1 MLKETALQVLHI
13 DGEIPQDVRQIS
25 LSLLFITPGSLGKM
39 HRSNV
44 HNIDQFLNFPPSNLL
59 LQQGIGLRTVSAI
72 LHEIRTLRD
81 RGNLL
86 NYHFND
92 GIIPEDPKVFT
103 NQLIDKL
110 EKEEGEVMIFRY
122 GLGIPRKH
130 TLAAIG
136 QIKDITR
143 ERVRQRE
150 NKNLQY
156 LYRIYGPYISEF
168 INKLRQPNAPQFD
181 DLTSRYLDFLVAV
194 DDSPTAE

>member
-1 MLKETALQVLHI
+1 MLKETALQVLQI
-13 DGEIPQDVRQIS
+13 DGEIPQDVRQVS

-44 HNIDQFLNFPPSNLL
+44 HNIDQFLHFPPSNLL

-81 RGNLL
+81 KGSLL
-86 NYHFND
+86 SYHFVD
-92 GIIPEDPKVFT
+92 GIIPQDPKDFAT
-103 NQLIDKL
+103 QLISKL
-110 EKEEGEVMIFRY
+110 EKDESEVMVFRY
-122 GLGIPRKH
+122 GLGIPRRH

-156 LYRIYGPYISEF
+156 IYRVYGPYVTEF
-168 INKLRQPNAPQFD
+168 IEKLRQPGAPKFD
-181 DLTSRYLDFLVAV
+181 ESIDRYIDFLMAVA
-194 DDSPTAE
+194 DSPNLD

>member
-1 MLKETALQVLHI
+1 MLKETALQVLQI
-13 DGEIPQDVRQIS
+13 EGEIPREVRQVS

-81 RGNLL
+81 KASLL
-86 NYHFND
+86 SYHFID
-92 GIIPEDPKVFT
+92 GIIPQDPKEFAR
-103 NQLIDKL
+103 QLIDKL
-110 EKEEGEVMIFRY
+110 EKDEAEVMIFRY

-156 LYRIYGPYISEF
+156 IYRVYGPYVTEF
-168 INKLRQPNAPQFD
+168 LEKLRQPGAPSFD
-181 DLTSRYLDFLVAV
+181 DATNRHIDFIMAVA
-194 DDSPTAE
+194 DSPNQE